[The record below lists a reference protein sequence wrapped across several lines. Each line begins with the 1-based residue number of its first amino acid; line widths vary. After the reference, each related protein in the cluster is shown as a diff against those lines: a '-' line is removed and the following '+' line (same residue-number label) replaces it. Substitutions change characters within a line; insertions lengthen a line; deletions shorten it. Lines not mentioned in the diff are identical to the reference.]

1 MKVKPTGLT
10 MIESQLL
17 CLFLFI
23 FQDIVYIIG
32 GICNCDDDFTFE
44 SITVD
49 LNTGVISEAK
59 DMIHAVLCAGS
70 ASSFNRIV
78 ICGGLMQ
85 SGVGGL
91 CQLYSP
97 DVNRYVCSVLCILF
111 THKIGA
117 NWLPICCC
125 RLFPDEYPIIKN
137 TLQCL
142 CSLCPLQ
149 TDTFLFPCIH
159 SHQVHLSSNK
169 LNSVMKDRALNT
181 RHVVPPRGHL
191 QGQTRDNSNTPFF
204 TQKRN
209 VDTCVCI

>member
-1 MKVKPTGLT
+1 MDLSVLWRLSLRCWQWLNPN
-10 MIESQLL
+10 
-17 CLFLFI
+17 FYVYFFI

-32 GICNCDDDFTFE
+32 GSCQLGIHGSFTYE
-44 SITVD
+44 VITVD

-59 DMIHAVLCAGS
+59 DMMHAVLCAGS

-78 ICGGLMQ
+78 ICGGLVQ

-97 DVNRYVCSVLCILF
+97 DVNRYVCSVLCTLF

-117 NWLPICCC
+117 NWLPIYCPLITQYCC

-142 CSLCPLQ
+142 C
-149 TDTFLFPCIH
+149 
-159 SHQVHLSSNK
+159 
-169 LNSVMKDRALNT
+169 
-181 RHVVPPRGHL
+181 
-191 QGQTRDNSNTPFF
+191 
-204 TQKRN
+204 
-209 VDTCVCI
+209 